1 MKKFLNS
8 FKTRSLR
15 VGGYS
20 VIATAALIAIVILVN
35 VVVNILPDSVTK
47 FDLTSDGVYEISG
60 QSRTIAKDLD
70 MDVTIYWIYASGK
83 EDPTLENFLNS
94 YVSLSHRLHLKTV
107 DPDENPGFATKY
119 GIETAVNNSLV
130 VESEKRYRYIPHS
143 QIFRTSYQMD
153 DSSESGIAM
162 VVTFE
167 GDGVLTSGV
176 SYVVND
182 VLPVA
187 YRLEGH
193 GETYVDQTYIEKV
206 ELDNIKL
213 DKLNLATSGAV
224 PEDCDLLML
233 LNPSTDI
240 SEEEYGMIE
249 RFVNNGGNFLLITRP
264 TLKEGA
270 RDNLLKLM
278 ATYGLTEEKGM
289 IVDPNSNNYLASQ
302 NSLYLLPTVNVHKIT
317 QPLRQY
323 GYRALLV
330 AASGLK
336 VAQEKPEGISDITQ
350 LLVTSNDAYAKK
362 EIDLSHLSKDEGDT
376 DGPFC
381 VGAIAT
387 KKNESGKESY
397 IVWYTSAS
405 ILDPTA
411 SAVVSGAN
419 ENLFLNTVDYLASL
433 EESIG
438 IHGKTITSDYLT
450 VPASEKNLWMV
461 ILIGVI
467 PVLTVVAGI
476 IVTLRRRAR

>member
-8 FKTRSLR
+8 FKSRSLR

-20 VIATAALIAIVILVN
+20 VIATVALVLIVILVN
-35 VVVNILPDSVTK
+35 VAVAVLPDSVTK
-47 FDLTSDGVYEISG
+47 FDLSADGIYEISG
-60 QSRTIAKDLD
+60 QSRTIAKNLD
-70 MDVTIYWIYASGK
+70 MDVTVYWIYAEGK
-83 EDPTLENFLNS
+83 DDPTLENFLNR
-94 YVSLSHRLHLKTV
+94 YVSLSRRLHLKTV

-119 GIETAVNNSLV
+119 GIEQISDNTLV
-130 VESEKRYRYIPHS
+130 VESDKRYRYIPHS

-153 DSSESGIAM
+153 ETAESGIAM

-167 GDGVLTSGV
+167 GDAVLTSAV

-193 GETYVDQTYIEKV
+193 GESYVDASYTEKV

-213 DKLNLATSGAV
+213 DKLNLATAGAV
-224 PEDCDLLML
+224 PDDCDLLMM
-233 LNPSTDI
+233 LNPSSDI
-240 SEEEYGMIE
+240 SDEEYVMIE
-249 RFVNNGGNFLLITRP
+249 NFLNRGGNFFLITSP

-278 ATYGLTEEKGM
+278 AKYGLTEEKGM
-289 IVDPNSNNYLASQ
+289 VVDPNSNNYLASQ
-302 NSLYLLPTVNVHKIT
+302 NSLYLLPTVNVHAIT

-323 GYRALLV
+323 GYRALLFG
-330 AASGLK
+330 ASGLR
-336 VAQEKPEGISDITQ
+336 VAEEKPAGVSDIRQ
-350 LLVTSNDAYAKK
+350 LLVSSDDAYAKK
-362 EIDLSHLSKDEGDT
+362 EIDLSHLSKDEGDAE
-376 DGPFC
+376 GPFC
-381 VGAIAT
+381 LGALVT
-387 KKNESGKESY
+387 KKNEAGKESY

-411 SAVVSGAN
+411 SAIVSGAN
-419 ENLFLNTVDYLASL
+419 ENLFLNTVDYMASL
-433 EESIG
+433 EENIG

-461 ILIGVI
+461 VLIGVI